1 MSQESYSIK
10 KLEPLY
16 GLTREVALRDA
27 GSSIVNFE
35 LWLDGGRSNQDI
47 LDLIEA
53 YNQDDCVSNLQ
64 LRDWLE
70 LQRTA
75 TIEAGTDVPRPTPQ
89 EP

>member
-1 MSQESYSIK
+1 MVQQGVRVSQESYSIK

-16 GLTREVALRDA
+16 GADA
-27 GSSIVNFE
+27 G
-35 LWLDGGRSNQDI
+35 GRTEGRRVEHRATSRSGWTAARPATRTI

-70 LQRTA
+70 VQRA
-75 TIEAGTDVPRPTPQ
+75 A
-89 EP
+89 